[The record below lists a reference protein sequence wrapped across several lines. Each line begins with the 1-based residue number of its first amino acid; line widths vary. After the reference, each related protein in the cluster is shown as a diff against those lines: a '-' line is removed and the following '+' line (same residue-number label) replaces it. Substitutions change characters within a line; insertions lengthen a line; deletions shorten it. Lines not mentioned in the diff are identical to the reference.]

1 LRKSKMSAKKNY
13 EFGRVLRW
21 KLKHTT

>member
-13 EFGRVLRW
+13 EFVEVKIKW
-21 KLKHTT
+21 TII